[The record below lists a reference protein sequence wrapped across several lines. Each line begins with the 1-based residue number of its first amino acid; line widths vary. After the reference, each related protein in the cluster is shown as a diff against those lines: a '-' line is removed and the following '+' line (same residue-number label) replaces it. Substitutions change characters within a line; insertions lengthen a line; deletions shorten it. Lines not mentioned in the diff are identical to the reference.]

1 MIYLCPSKGWKG
13 GLGGCLGFFSFLI
26 WTSLDW
32 ETFLYSCVIFR
43 RGGSAALQ
51 GTEHSSLPFCC
62 GTSADQP
69 RTRRC
74 PQPGFRHWVRPP
86 PPQGCSTHSF
96 YHPAPPPCL
105 QPEQRCA
112 HLLAEYWESW
122 EGWWGCNWWG
132 CLGVNWQAVVSGEPS
147 SLASSG
153 TSTLVI
159 MNPSLDFSLIVTPDT
174 CKWAFFFPLW
184 LVVFYC
190 NIVS

>member
-1 MIYLCPSKGWKG
+1 MSFKRMKGWFG
-13 GLGGCLGFFSFLI
+13 GLLGFFSFFNMDQSGLGDLLI
-26 WTSLDW
+26 FMCNLPK
-32 ETFLYSCVIFR
+32 R
-43 RGGSAALQ
+43 RK
-51 GTEHSSLPFCC
+51 
-62 GTSADQP
+62 
-69 RTRRC
+69 RC
-74 PQPGFRHWVRPP
+74 PARHWAFLTPILLRDFCRPAQDPAVPSTRLQALGETP